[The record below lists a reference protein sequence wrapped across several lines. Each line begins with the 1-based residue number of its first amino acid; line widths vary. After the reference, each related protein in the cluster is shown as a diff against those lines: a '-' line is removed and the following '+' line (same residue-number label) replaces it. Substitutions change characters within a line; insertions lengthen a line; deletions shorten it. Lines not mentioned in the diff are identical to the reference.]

1 MAGITFSEVEVKKL
15 ILALAGSKAMGED
28 DEKPEMDEEKP
39 EVEDSE
45 KKAED
50 KPEDKPEESA
60 GKPFGKDAES
70 TKDMLKRKLEEK
82 DA

>member
-1 MAGITFSEVEVKKL
+1 MAGITFSEAEVKKL
-15 ILALAGSKAMGED
+15 ILALAGSKAMGEEMED
-28 DEKPEMDEEKP
+28 SEEKDSEEKPEM
-39 EVEDSE
+39 EDSE

-50 KPEDKPEESA
+50 KPEESA
-60 GKPFGKDAES
+60 GKPFKES